1 MKLNIKIALMGACSV
16 LVTAVTLVSLAVWQS
31 KEYNRIAQNEVD
43 GLINADIDHI
53 ARGAY
58 HLVRT
63 EDEAVQAQ
71 VDANINVARHLL
83 SQQGGVR
90 QGQEKISWQ
99 AENQFTNKAR
109 TLSLP
114 KLLIGDQWLGSNADF
129 DVATPLV
136 DEVTQLVGETATIF
150 QRMNEQ
156 GDMLRVATTVRTADN
171 RRAIGTYIPA
181 INPDGSPNP
190 VIAAILSGK
199 TYHGRAYVVNDW
211 YLTAYQPMHDETGQV
226 VGMLYVGVKQQAVA
240 ARIRQAI
247 LQTSVGKTGYVY
259 VLEGRG
265 ENRGRY
271 VISAKG
277 SRDGE
282 DLWMTRDTDGRFV
295 IQEIIQQAIAL
306 QPGEL
311 VTIRYRWQ
319 NPGEPE
325 PRWKLA
331 RLAYYAPWDWVIGT
345 SVYED
350 ELQTYSSLLQTGR
363 LQMVRIMAG
372 AACAITL
379 LITLIGTLI
388 TWSMIR
394 PIREMTMVAERI
406 ITGDLSQ
413 TVQASG
419 RDEIGLLARTFNHMT
434 SELVRSTEALR
445 AQEEEFRGI
454 FENALEGLYQS
465 TLEGRFI
472 KANPAL
478 AHMLGYETPEAL
490 MAGLTDIRHQFYV
503 NPEDRDRLLTTI
515 SQRTKIAGF
524 EVQCFR
530 KDGEVRWVSISAG
543 LRALRAQKMTVI
555 EGFITDITARK
566 GAEEALAASKEYLDE
581 IINSLGDPLF
591 VKDDQHRW
599 VVVNDAMCDFMG
611 RGRDQL
617 LGRSD
622 YDYFPKDQA
631 EVFWAKDQVVL
642 DSGRVN
648 INEELFTDAQGHLH
662 TILTKKTLYTDKQGN
677 RFIVGIIRDLTEQKR
692 MEEEKIRLEA
702 RLNQSQKMEAIGT
715 LAGGIAHDFN
725 NILQPMLSYSELLK
739 KELVTDA
746 PFQQYLDRIYTAG
759 LRAKDLINQILAFSR
774 QAEHSIQPIRMQ
786 TGLKEILKLCRAT
799 IPTSIPIHTEI
810 QDDCAPVLL
819 DPVQLHQVVMNLI
832 INAYHAVDQCGGEI
846 SVTLKEVS
854 LSAEELVDSALP
866 PGRYALLSV
875 ADTGC
880 GIDPAIRD
888 KIFEPYFTTK
898 GQGKGTGLG
907 LAVVYGIV
915 KDHQGDITVES
926 ELDRG
931 TTVSVFFPICRQEI
945 EDLPGEEKIGYPTG
959 TERILLIDDEEL
971 IVEVGQLILEGLGY
985 RVTCRRNSLEALELF
1000 RSDPEAFDLVVTD
1013 MTMPNMTGD
1022 QLAQAL
1028 MALRPEIPIII
1039 CSGFSER
1046 VSREQVKGMGV
1057 KYFLR
1062 KPITLFEISH
1072 KVRTALDE
1080 SFKSREKRQHAAVA
1094 RKDRG
1099 I

>member
-16 LVTAVTLVSLAVWQS
+16 LVTAVTLVTLAVWQS
-31 KEYNRIAQNEVD
+31 REYNRIAQNEVD
-43 GLINADIDHI
+43 GLINADLDHI

-63 EDEAVQAQ
+63 ENEAIQAQ
-71 VDANINVARHLL
+71 VDTHLKVARHLL
-83 SQQGGVR
+83 AQRGGAR
-90 QGQEKISWQ
+90 QGQESVFWRV
-99 AENQFTNKAR
+99 ENQFTGKSR

-114 KLLIGDQWLGSNADF
+114 KLLVGGQWLGNNADF
-129 DVATPLV
+129 EVATPLV
-136 DEVTQLVGETATIF
+136 DEITQLVGETATIF

-156 GDMLRVATTVRTADN
+156 GDMLRVATTVRTADHK
-171 RRAIGTYIPA
+171 RAIGTCIPA
-181 INPDGSPNP
+181 VNPDGTPNP
-190 VIAAILSGK
+190 VIAAILNGK
-199 TYHGRAYVVNDW
+199 AYHGRAYVVNDW
-211 YLTAYQPMHDETGQV
+211 YLTAYEPMYDEVGQL

-282 DLWMTRDTDGRFV
+282 DVWLTRDTDGRFV
-295 IQEIIQQAIAL
+295 IQEIIGKAIAL

-311 VTIRYRWQ
+311 VTVRYRWR
-319 NPGEPE
+319 NPEE
-325 PRWKLA
+325 TAPRWKLA

-363 LQMVRIMAG
+363 QRMVGIMSG
-372 AACAITL
+372 AAFAMTL
-379 LITLIGTLI
+379 LITLAGTLI
-388 TWSMIR
+388 TWSLIR
-394 PIREMTMVAERI
+394 PIREMTAMAERI
-406 ITGDLSQ
+406 IKGDLSQ

-434 SELVRSTEALR
+434 GELVRYMRALR
-445 AQEEEFRGI
+445 EQEEDFRGI
-454 FENALEGLYQS
+454 FENSLEGLYQS
-465 TLEGRFI
+465 TLDGRFV

-478 AHMLGYETPEAL
+478 AQILGYETPEAL
-490 MAGLTDIRHQFYV
+490 MASMTDIRHQFYV

-515 SQRTKIAGF
+515 SQRQKISGF
-524 EVQCFR
+524 EVQCYR

-543 LRALRAQKMTVI
+543 LRALPTQKMTVI
-555 EGFITDITARK
+555 EGFLTDITARK
-566 GAEEALAASKEYLDE
+566 RAEEALAASREYLDE

-599 VVVNDAMCDFMG
+599 VLVNNALCDFMG
-611 RGRDQL
+611 HGRDEL

-622 YDYFPKDQA
+622 YDYFPKEQA
-631 EVFWAKDQVVL
+631 DVFWAKDQLVL
-642 DSGRVN
+642 ENGQVN
-648 INEELFTDAQGHLH
+648 INEELFTDAHGNVH
-662 TILTKKTLYTDKQGN
+662 TILTKKNRHIDKTGQ

-692 MEEEKIRLEA
+692 MEEEQARLEA

-725 NILQPMLSYSELLK
+725 NILQPMLGYSELLK
-739 KELVTDA
+739 KELVTDSR
-746 PFQQYLDRIYTAG
+746 FQQYLDRIYTAG
-759 LRAKDLINQILAFSR
+759 LRAKDLINQILVFSR
-774 QAEHSIQPIRMQ
+774 QAEHSIQPIRIQ

-799 IPTSIPIHTEI
+799 IPSNIPLHTEI
-810 QDDCAPVLL
+810 QEDCPPVLL
-819 DPVQLHQVVMNLI
+819 DPTKLHQVVMNLI

-846 SVTLKEVS
+846 SVKLREIHLSAGDVAASS
-854 LSAEELVDSALP
+854 LS
-866 PGRYALLSV
+866 PGCYALLSV

-915 KDHQGDITVES
+915 KDYHGDITVET
-926 ELDRG
+926 ELDKG
-931 TTVSVFFPICRQEI
+931 TTVSLFFPIAEKAA
-945 EDLPGEEKIGYPTG
+945 EVLPDEQQIGYPTG

-985 RVTCRRNSLEALELF
+985 RVTSRRNSLEALQLF
-1000 RSDPEAFDLVVTD
+1000 RADPEAFDLVMTD

-1022 QLAQAL
+1022 QLATEL
-1028 MALRPEIPIII
+1028 LALRPDMPIII

-1046 VSREQVKGMGV
+1046 VSREQAKGIGV

-1062 KPITLFEISH
+1062 KPITLLEISH
-1072 KVRTALDE
+1072 KVRAALDE
-1080 SFKSREKRQHAAVA
+1080 SFKGSVEKRGQAPE
-1094 RKDRG
+1094 D
-1099 I
+1099 